1 MAPAWMHAAACRG
14 MPPGRFYP
22 PPGTPADDA
31 LAVCARCPVRVEC
44 DRHAIESGE
53 EYGIWGGRLE
63 TERIRPRA
71 IPSMD
76 GVVRRSGPAP
86 GIDDVELVELVR
98 SLDPDTPAAP
108 QLLARLR
115 VSVPTAYKYLHRAS
129 RLGAVER
136 RGQHLYSR
144 SDQTDSRAGV

>member
-1 MAPAWMHAAACRG
+1 MRVAACRG
-14 MPPGRFYP
+14 MPPARFFP
-22 PPGTPADDA
+22 PLGAPADDA
-31 LAVCARCPVRVEC
+31 LAVCARCPVRDDC
-44 DRHAIESGE
+44 DRHAIETGE
-53 EYGIWGGRLE
+53 QHGIWGGRLE
-63 TERIRPRA
+63 TERARSRPDTSIGGA
-71 IPSMD
+71 
-76 GVVRRSGPAP
+76 VRRSGPPP

-136 RGQHLYSR
+136 RGRHLYPR
-144 SDQTDSRAGV
+144 TDRGGCRPGV